1 MNKDIKEVLDYLG
14 YKITVDVPL
23 KPPHRGNN
31 KFYWWRRYPI
41 HKELH
46 KYQPIE
52 DKLANGDF
60 NYSPYWTQVQYEQY
74 WLAEAIVKEK
84 SGKEWCVEKEREIK
98 TIYAKRINKL
108 SEDAMKDEHDRFQ
121 SFIND
126 LKATCGGSRD
136 DAAEWVNSFEGSLDE
151 CVTFYKLHIKSK

>member
-1 MNKDIKEVLDYLG
+1 MTEIQNVLNYLG
-14 YKITVDVPL
+14 YKVTVDVPA

-52 DKLANGDF
+52 DKIKNGDF
-60 NYSPYWTQVQYEQY
+60 DYSPYWEQVQYEYY
-74 WLAEAIVKEK
+74 WLAEAIVKAMGE
-84 SGKEWCVEKEREIK
+84 KEWCVEKEREIK
-98 TIYAKRINKL
+98 TIYSKRINKL

-126 LKATCGGSRD
+126 LRTTCGGTKD
-136 DAAEWVNSFEGSLDE
+136 DAAEWVNNFEGSLDE
-151 CVTFYKLHIKSK
+151 CVIFYKLHRKSK